1 MKKKNVSFDVEEAKK
16 LFGERAILSMQLQ
29 NGIRGGANPT
39 VDSVCTPTP
48 LPIID
53 DDKCTCPLPSQ
64 DSICPKPPV

>member
-39 VDSVCTPTP
+39 VD
-48 LPIID
+48 
-53 DDKCTCPLPSQ
+53 
-64 DSICPKPPV
+64 